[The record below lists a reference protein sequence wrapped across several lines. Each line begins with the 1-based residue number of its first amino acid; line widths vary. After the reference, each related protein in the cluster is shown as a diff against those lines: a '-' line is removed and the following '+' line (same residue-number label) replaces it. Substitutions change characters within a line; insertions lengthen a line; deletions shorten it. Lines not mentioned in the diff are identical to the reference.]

1 VRHHRRGR
9 AAPPTAA
16 ERVSMSTPQM
26 PGVVRAYVRWVD
38 AVNRVVGYFVMYLA
52 LVMMGVLLFASLTRY
67 VFNVPFV
74 WIIELAQ
81 FLMAA
86 YYILGGGYS
95 MQLDAHVR
103 MDVLYERWRPKT
115 RAFVDSI
122 TAFFLVFYLVV
133 MMQGGIASSMY
144 SLKYNQTNYSA
155 WAPPMAPIKIIM
167 TVGIGLMLLQAFSI
181 LFKDIAKIAGREIA

>member
-1 VRHHRRGR
+1 MPR
-9 AAPPTAA
+9 AIKL
-16 ERVSMSTPQM
+16 
-26 PGVVRAYVRWVD
+26 YVRYVD
-38 AVNRVVGYFVMYLA
+38 AVNRVLGNIVMYLA
-52 LVMMGVLLFASLTRY
+52 LVIMGVLLFGSLTRY

-74 WIIELAQ
+74 WIIEMAQ

-103 MDVLYERWRPKT
+103 MDVFYERWKPKT

-122 TAFFLVFYLVV
+122 TAFFLVFYLTF
-133 MMQGGIASSMY
+133 MIYGGFSSTSY

-167 TVGIGLMLLQAFSI
+167 TVGIVLMLLQAISI
-181 LFKDIAKIAGREIA
+181 FFKDLAKVTNREIA

>member
-1 VRHHRRGR
+1 
-9 AAPPTAA
+9 
-16 ERVSMSTPQM
+16 MSTPQM

-122 TAFFLVFYLVV
+122 TTFFLVFYLVV

-167 TVGIGLMLLQAFSI
+167 TVGIGLMVLQAFSI
-181 LFKDIAKIAGREIA
+181 LFKDIAKVSGREIA

>member
-1 VRHHRRGR
+1 
-9 AAPPTAA
+9 
-16 ERVSMSTPQM
+16 M
-26 PGVVRAYVRWVD
+26 PRPIKAYVRYVD
-38 AVNRVVGYFVMYLA
+38 ALNRAVGSVVMYLTLAMMA
-52 LVMMGVLLFASLTRY
+52 LLLFGSLTRY

-74 WIIELAQ
+74 WILEMAQ

-103 MDVLYERWRPKT
+103 MDVLYERWRPRT

-122 TAFFLVFYLVV
+122 TAFFLVFYLAIL
-133 MMQGGIASSMY
+133 MYGGFSSSAY

-167 TVGIGLMLLQAFSI
+167 TVGIALMLLQAISI
-181 LFKDIAKIAGREIA
+181 LFRDVAKYTGREIA

>member
-1 VRHHRRGR
+1 
-9 AAPPTAA
+9 
-16 ERVSMSTPQM
+16 M
-26 PGVVRAYVRWVD
+26 PKVIKLYVRYVD
-38 AVNRVVGYFVMYLA
+38 AVNGALGYVVMYLA
-52 LVMMGVLLFASLTRY
+52 LVMMGLLLFASLTRY
-67 VFNVPFV
+67 VFNVPFI
-74 WIIELAQ
+74 WIIEMSQ

-115 RAFVDSI
+115 RAFMDSI
-122 TAFFLVFYLVV
+122 TAFFLVFYLVIMV
-133 MMQGGIASSMY
+133 YGGFSSSMY

-167 TVGIGLMLLQAFSI
+167 TVGIVLMLLQAIAI
-181 LFKDIAKIAGREIA
+181 LFRDVAKVTGREIA

>member
-1 VRHHRRGR
+1 
-9 AAPPTAA
+9 
-16 ERVSMSTPQM
+16 M
-26 PGVVRAYVRWVD
+26 PLPIRLYVRYVD
-38 AVNRVVGYFVMYLA
+38 ATNRILGYVVMYLTF
-52 LVMMGVLLFASLTRY
+52 VIMGVLLFGSLTRY

-74 WIIELAQ
+74 WIIEMAQ

-103 MDVLYERWRPKT
+103 MDVLYERWRPRT

-122 TAFFLVFYLVV
+122 TAFFLVIYLAYMVR
-133 MMQGGIASSMY
+133 GGIASSAY

-167 TVGIGLMLLQAFSI
+167 TVGIVLMLLQAISI
-181 LFKDIAKIAGREIA
+181 LFKDVARYTDREIA

>member
-1 VRHHRRGR
+1 
-9 AAPPTAA
+9 
-16 ERVSMSTPQM
+16 MSATQM
-26 PGVVRAYVRWVD
+26 PKVIQAYVRYVD
-38 AVNRVVGYFVMYLA
+38 AVNRVLGSAVMYLA
-52 LVMMGVLLFASLTRY
+52 LVMMGLLLFASLTRY
-67 VFNVPFV
+67 VFNVPFI
-74 WIIELAQ
+74 WIIEMSQ

-115 RAFVDSI
+115 RAFMDSI
-122 TAFFLVFYLVV
+122 TAFFLVFYLVIMV
-133 MMQGGIASSMY
+133 YGGISSSAY

-167 TVGIGLMLLQAFSI
+167 TVGIVLMLLQAI
-181 LFKDIAKIAGREIA
+181 ALFFRDLAKVTGRELA

>member
-1 VRHHRRGR
+1 
-9 AAPPTAA
+9 
-16 ERVSMSTPQM
+16 M
-26 PGVVRAYVRWVD
+26 PKVIKLYVRYVD
-38 AVNRVVGYFVMYLA
+38 AVNRVLGNVVMYLA
-52 LVMMGVLLFASLTRY
+52 LVIMGVLLFGSLTRY

-74 WIIELAQ
+74 WIIEMAQ

-103 MDVLYERWRPKT
+103 MDVFYERWKPKT

-122 TAFFLVFYLVV
+122 TAFFLVFYLTFMVY
-133 MMQGGIASSMY
+133 GGFSSASY
-144 SLKYNQTNYSA
+144 SWKYSQTNYSA

-167 TVGIGLMLLQAFSI
+167 TVGIVLMLLQAISI
-181 LFKDIAKIAGREIA
+181 FFKDLAKVTNREIA

>member
-1 VRHHRRGR
+1 
-9 AAPPTAA
+9 
-16 ERVSMSTPQM
+16 M
-26 PGVVRAYVRWVD
+26 PKVIRLYVRYVD
-38 AVNRVVGYFVMYLA
+38 AVNRVLGNCVMYLT
-52 LVMMGVLLFASLTRY
+52 LVMMGLLLFGSITRY

-74 WIIELAQ
+74 WIIEMTQ

-95 MQLDAHVR
+95 MQLGAHVR
-103 MDVLYERWRPKT
+103 MDVFYERWKPQT

-122 TAFFLVFYLVV
+122 TAFFLVFYLVF
-133 MMQGGIASSMY
+133 MMQGGIASTAY

-167 TVGIGLMLLQAFSI
+167 TVGIALMLLQAISI
-181 LFKDIAKIAGREIA
+181 FFKDVAKVTHREIA

>member
-1 VRHHRRGR
+1 
-9 AAPPTAA
+9 
-16 ERVSMSTPQM
+16 M
-26 PGVVRAYVRWVD
+26 PKVIKLYVRYVD
-38 AVNRVVGYFVMYLA
+38 AINRVLGNVVMFLA
-52 LVMMGVLLFASLTRY
+52 LVMMGVLLFGSLTRY

-74 WIIELAQ
+74 WIIEMAQ

-103 MDVLYERWRPKT
+103 MDVIYERWRPRT
-115 RAFVDSI
+115 RACMDSI
-122 TAFFLVFYLVV
+122 TSFFLIFYLVV
-133 MMQGGIASSMY
+133 MMQGGVASSLY

-167 TVGIGLMLLQAFSI
+167 TVGIALMLLQAVSI
-181 LFKDIAKIAGREIA
+181 LFKDIAKFTGREIA

>member
-1 VRHHRRGR
+1 MTANAR
-9 AAPPTAA
+9 A
-16 ERVSMSTPQM
+16 M
-26 PGVVRAYVRWVD
+26 PGPIRAYVRWVD
-38 AVNRVVGYFVMYLA
+38 ALNRAVGSVVMYLTLAMMA
-52 LVMMGVLLFASLTRY
+52 LLLFGSLTRY

-74 WIIELAQ
+74 WILEMAQ

-103 MDVLYERWRPKT
+103 MDVLYERWRPRT
-115 RAFVDSI
+115 RAFMDSI
-122 TAFFLVFYLVV
+122 TAFFLVFYLAI
-133 MMQGGIASSMY
+133 MLYGGWSSSAY

-167 TVGIGLMLLQAFSI
+167 TVGIALMLLQAISI
-181 LFKDIAKIAGREIA
+181 FFKDVAKYTGRELA

>member
-1 VRHHRRGR
+1 
-9 AAPPTAA
+9 
-16 ERVSMSTPQM
+16 MSARQM
-26 PGVVRAYVRWVD
+26 PKAVKAYVRYVD
-38 AVNRVVGYFVMYLA
+38 AVNRVLGNLVMYLT
-52 LVMMGVLLFASLTRY
+52 LVMMGVLLFSSITRY

-74 WIIELAQ
+74 WIIEMAQ

-103 MDVLYERWRPKT
+103 MDVLYERWSPKT
-115 RAFVDSI
+115 RAFMDSI
-122 TAFFLVFYLVV
+122 TAFFLVFYLIFMVR
-133 MMQGGIASSMY
+133 GGISSSAY

-167 TVGIGLMLLQAFSI
+167 TVGIALMLLQA
-181 LFKDIAKIAGREIA
+181 IAIFFRDLAKVTGREIE